1 MNMNEIDDQLKRAL
15 RRCEP
20 PEGFAERVM
29 ARLNQEPSFAARAI
43 RTLWPRPSLRW
54 AAVAAV
60 VAVAATGIGYQ
71 IHERQEEAEAK
82 AAKQQVMLAL
92 RITGNKLRVAK
103 QRVKAVET
111 GTQKVE
117 NTL

>member
-1 MNMNEIDDQLKRAL
+1 MNMNEIEEQLKHAL
-15 RRCEP
+15 RRCQP

-29 ARLNQEPSFAARAI
+29 ARLDQEPSFAARAI
-43 RTLWPRPSLRW
+43 SLWQWPSLRW
-54 AAVAAV
+54 AAVAAA

-82 AAKQQVMLAL
+82 AANQQVILAL
-92 RITGNKLRVAK
+92 RIKGNKLRGVK
-103 QRVKAVET
+103 QRLKAVET